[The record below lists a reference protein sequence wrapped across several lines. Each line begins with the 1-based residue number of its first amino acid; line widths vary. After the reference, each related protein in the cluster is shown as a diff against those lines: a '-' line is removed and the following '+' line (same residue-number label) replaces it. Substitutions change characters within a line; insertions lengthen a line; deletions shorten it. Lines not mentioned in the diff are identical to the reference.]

1 MMSDGFTK
9 LKISLVLRVIHICLI
24 HSLKAKIFVYLR
36 MYGRNYPD
44 LILRKNDFK
53 TSFFTFNFVS
63 KISRLILH
71 VSF

>member
-9 LKISLVLRVIHICLI
+9 LKISLVLRVIYICLI
-24 HSLKAKIFVYLR
+24 HSLKANIFVYLM

-53 TSFFTFNFVS
+53 TCFFNFNFVS

-71 VSF
+71 ISL

>member
-24 HSLKAKIFVYLR
+24 HSLKAKIFVHLR

-44 LILRKNDFK
+44 LILRKNDLKPVF
-53 TSFFTFNFVS
+53 SLLIFYP
-63 KISRLILH
+63 RLLA
-71 VSF
+71 

>member
-24 HSLKAKIFVYLR
+24 HSLKAKMFVYLR

-53 TSFFTFNFVS
+53 TCFFHF
-63 KISRLILH
+63 
-71 VSF
+71 